1 MQITL
6 ARPLCRLLGAAI
18 FLAAGLL
25 GSCGLAL
32 GQTPVDVTGYDK
44 ACTIRIG
51 HDGKGLVGAN
61 WPAGNGLTASLA
73 LDVTGQ
79 AGLVREFGLLEVAGN
94 RPILSNVDPTWFLT
108 TGERRLAP
116 EKPPEQKWEVFFD
129 NPHQRPHKVFAS
141 QLDLKQVRVTGKGSR
156 AKISINT
163 LTIGPFSGSL
173 EFTFY
178 AGSGLVRMDA
188 VVETKTDG
196 LAIFYDAGLMARTSV
211 VDRLAWMDTEGRVQ
225 RVEEAN
231 AKSARPVNVRH
242 RTIIASD
249 NDEEMSVA
257 CFPPP
262 HQFQFPRDYS
272 SNLGFVWHGRGY
284 QGQGDKFGFGI
295 RQNKDGGGNFVPW
308 FNGVPGVKHRLGMF
322 LLLTPGNAEAALKET
337 LRLTHGD
344 RFPELPGH
352 LTLTSHYHMAIAV
365 TAMEEKKRGVVRKE
379 PPDYLGM
386 FKEMGVNIVHLG
398 EFHGDGHPKDP
409 GPLRL
414 PEMKAMFDECH
425 RWSDERLLLL
435 PGEEGNDHLGM
446 KIQGQHP
453 GHWMCLFPRPVYWTM
468 VRGDEQPFVEE
479 VPEYGRV
486 YHVGSRGDMI
496 RLLKEERGLAWTAH
510 PRIKASSW
518 TPDAFRHE
526 DFFLAEYWLGGAWK
540 AMPGDL
546 SREKQG
552 ERVLNLLDDMANW
565 GQKKYILG
573 EVDVFKLDHTH
584 ELYGHMNINYVRL
597 DKLPKYTDSW
607 QPVLDVLSRGQF
619 FVTTGEILLPQ
630 FTVGGQQ
637 SGDVLKL
644 GTDGRPELLVEMKW
658 TFPLAFAEVISGD
671 GSKVYRER
679 IDLAD
684 TPSFGTQMLKL
695 TPELAGRKWVRF
707 EVWDIAA
714 NGAFTQPVWL
724 E

>member
-1 MQITL
+1 
-6 ARPLCRLLGAAI
+6 
-18 FLAAGLL
+18 LAAL
-25 GSCGLAL
+25 GFSFAPRICQAAGV
-32 GQTPVDVTGYDK
+32 QVDLTAYDAGCQVK
-44 ACTIRIG
+44 VQHNGDLIN
-51 HDGKGLVGAN
+51 VS
-61 WPAGNGLTASLA
+61 WPAAGGKSETLVLDISGSGPLIRRLGPLA
-73 LDVTGQ
+73 D
-79 AGLVREFGLLEVAGN
+79 
-94 RPILSNVDPTWFLT
+94 VDPAWWLT
-108 TGERRLAP
+108 VGERRLAP

-129 NPHQRPHKVFAS
+129 NPHQRPHEVFAS
-141 QLDLKQVRVTGKGSR
+141 KLDIAQVRVAGKDSR
-156 AKISINT
+156 ATISVGT
-163 LTIGPFSGSL
+163 LTIGPFTGLL
-173 EFTFY
+173 EFSFY
-178 AGSGLVRMDA
+178 AGSGLVRGDA
-188 VVETKTDG
+188 VVETKQGG
-196 LAIFYDAGLMARTSV
+196 LAIFYDAGIVAKSLAGF
-211 VDRLAWMDTEGRVQ
+211 RLAWMNTEGSLLSADSTAVGP
-225 RVEEAN
+225 AKPFN
-231 AKSARPVNVRH
+231 ARH
-242 RTIIASD
+242 RTIVAKG
-249 NDEEMSVA
+249 EGGAVA

-272 SNLGFVWHGRGY
+272 TNLGFIWLGQNY
-284 QGQGDKFGFGI
+284 QGKVGFDGFGI

-322 LLLTPGNAEAALKET
+322 LLVTHGDAMAALSET
-337 LRLTHGD
+337 LRYTHND
-344 RFPELPGH
+344 RFLELPGH

-365 TAMEEKKRGVVRKE
+365 TAMEEKKRGVVRTR
-379 PPDYLGM
+379 PPEYVGM
-386 FKEMGVNIVHLG
+386 FKDMGVNIVHLG

-414 PEMKAMFDECH
+414 PEMKAMFDECQ
-425 RWSDERLLLL
+425 RWSDNNLLLL
-435 PGEEGNDHLGM
+435 PGEEGNDYLGM

-468 VRGDEQPFVEE
+468 VRGDEQPFVED
-479 VPEYGRV
+479 VPDYGRV

-540 AMPGDL
+540 ALPGDL

-584 ELYGHMNINYVRL
+584 ELYGHMNINYVRF

-619 FVTTGEILLPQ
+619 FVTTGEILLPK
-630 FTVGGQQ
+630 FRVGGKE
-637 SGDVLKL
+637 SGDVLRL
-644 GTDGRPELLVEMKW
+644 ADEGSPEIVAEMKW
-658 TFPLAFAEVISGD
+658 TFPLAFAEVVSGD

-679 IDLAD
+679 IDLSD
-684 TPSFGTQMLKL
+684 TPSFGTRTLKL
-695 TPELAGRKWVRF
+695 QPKLAGRKWVRF

-714 NGAFTQPVWL
+714 NGAFTQPVWIDND
-724 E
+724 